1 MTAAIFPYRINIENC
16 FVLFGLDVE
25 CRAMSHG
32 HEEQE
37 ALWAEYLSVFQEF
50 DDLSLARWM
59 AQTLGQIQGRVLRVS
74 HPLIG
79 AYRLA
84 AEISN
89 DRQIWLKRLVTV
101 PAGYPEAT
109 CCRAPLVPLI
119 TRDVMQTGLICEHC
133 SQTAIAAEDF
143 PPEIFKLL
151 EDWSEE
157 YKPIHA
163 VAHWDD
169 VQRRSVSRYEQE
181 FEKAALQAERLLAQV
196 ATEIA
201 PKMLEL
207 YPVVLWEDQDE
218 CLEVG
223 PDDIE
228 LT

>member
-1 MTAAIFPYRINIENC
+1 
-16 FVLFGLDVE
+16 
-25 CRAMSHG
+25 MSHG

-59 AQTLGQIQGRVLRVS
+59 AQTLGQIQGRVLRIS

-89 DRQIWLKRLVTV
+89 QRQIWLKRLVTV
-101 PAGYPEAT
+101 PAAYPEAT

-119 TRDVMQTGLICEHC
+119 TRDVMEAGLICEHC
-133 SQTAIAAEDF
+133 SETAIATEDF

-151 EDWSEE
+151 EGWSEE

-169 VQRRSVSRYEQE
+169 KQRRSASRYEQE
-181 FEKAALQAERLLAQV
+181 FEKAALQAERMLAQV

-201 PKMLEL
+201 PKMLEI
-207 YPVVLWEDQDE
+207 YRVVLWEDRGE
-218 CLEVG
+218 CVEVG
-223 PDDIE
+223 PDDVE